1 MGYDFSLSDVSHIST
16 NPFPP
21 SPVKIFVDLFSLSRY
36 IKKKEVVLSEEKKG
50 LWAEKTL
57 NLRIS
62 AKEHRAI
69 KLLATEA
76 GMTIKDFVFKALDA
90 FSPNWRDKGN
100 S

>member
-1 MGYDFSLSDVSHIST
+1 MPKGQ
-16 NPFPP
+16 
-21 SPVKIFVDLFSLSRY
+21 
-36 IKKKEVVLSEEKKG
+36 KG

-57 NLRIS
+57 NLRVS

-76 GMTIKDFVFKALDA
+76 GMTIKDFIFKALDA

-100 S
+100 SK